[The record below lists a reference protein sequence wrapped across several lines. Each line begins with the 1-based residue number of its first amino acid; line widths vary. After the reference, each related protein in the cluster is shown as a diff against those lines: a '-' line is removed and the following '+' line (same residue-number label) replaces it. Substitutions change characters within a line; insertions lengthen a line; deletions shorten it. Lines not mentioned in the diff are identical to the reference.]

1 MVGNLDKSEFKP
13 DENYNDFY
21 AGHKF
26 EPMPESLAL
35 NATHIPRVAW
45 ALDVAQDIE
54 AHNVLDLCCLDGFAS
69 LTLAKKLGVS
79 VIGVDLSEPGI
90 ALAQERASEHGL
102 EATYL
107 TSAIENID
115 ESVVGFDLVLLF
127 EAIEHFKDVDKVMQ
141 VIKANLKPGGT
152 LLVSTPDAE
161 GVFGISNTEDIC
173 HLQVYSQRTKDLP
186 TYPAGSPIVKP
197 VISLPNYLTEQG
209 FTVTETE
216 VWNELVHCRAI
227 LERK

>member
-1 MVGNLDKSEFKP
+1 MIGNLDKSEFVP

-45 ALDVAQDIE
+45 ALDVAKEIDAE
-54 AHNVLDLCCLDGFAS
+54 NVLDLCCLDGFAS
-69 LTLAKKLGVS
+69 LTLGKKLDLDG
-79 VIGVDLSEPGI
+79 IGVDLSQPGI
-90 ALAQERASEHGL
+90 KLANQRA
-102 EATYL
+102 EANRIP
-107 TSAIENID
+107 IEYIQKPIED
-115 ESVVGFDLVLLF
+115 LKGQGDFDLVLLF
-127 EAIEHFKDVDKVMQ
+127 EAIEHFKDVDKVME
-141 VIKANLKPGGT
+141 VIKAHLKPGGT

-173 HLQVYSQRTKDLP
+173 HLQVYSHRTKNLP
-186 TYPAGSPIVKP
+186 TYKPSSPIVKP